1 LPHSSPPSSSNPS
14 PPSSTLVAA
23 PEFQPVAAE
32 LHPSRRPKIQPVDEV
47 RSAHNKLGLL
57 GGSRL
62 WMCQGRG
69 GGHVVPARVVQPRP
83 RRGVHVQLLVHRVLV
98 PLRRVLMPLR
108 RSCSGYATPASCS
121 GEDATTEES
130 FSSTRTPLAPQ
141 LHLPLENLFVRPL
154 SPPYVKWVTIG
165 SSCWRHLPSL
175 QCPTKTHFL
184 ICLSLLEIA

>member
-1 LPHSSPPSSSNPS
+1 LPPLSSNPS

-23 PEFQPVAAE
+23 PRSNPWMKYVAHTTSWAC
-32 LHPSRRPKIQPVDEV
+32 LVD
-47 RSAHNKLGLL
+47 LGY
-57 GGSRL
+57 G
-62 WMCQGRG
+62 CVEGRG

-83 RRGVHVQLLVHRVLV
+83 RRGVHAQLLVHRVLV

-130 FSSTRTPLAPQ
+130 FSLTRTPLAPQ